1 LILRIK
7 KKSHSFTG
15 TAQVPTTNNPTNM
28 NQLRTSLIRTTTLTL
43 GSIAL
48 LEVTTHIPSQG
59 RSSQSYHSLFDQV
72 VTPLGRRIFTPENA
86 HHLALE
92 VVKYGL
98 APRARLTIG
107 DGVDMSVVIGD
118 TRRRIRMD
126 SPIGLA
132 AGFDKNGVAVGGLFD
147 LGFSAVEIGRL
158 VIMYLSL
165 FELIG

>member
-1 LILRIK
+1 MVR
-7 KKSHSFTG
+7 
-15 TAQVPTTNNPTNM
+15 
-28 NQLRTSLIRTTTLTL
+28 
-43 GSIAL
+43 
-48 LEVTTHIPSQG
+48 
-59 RSSQSYHSLFDQV
+59 
-72 VTPLGRRIFTPENA
+72 
-86 HHLALE
+86 
-92 VVKYGL
+92 YGL

-118 TRRRIRMD
+118 TRRIRMD